1 MCQNCGCL
9 ANTLINELTEEHDR
23 VVELIRSAGEHQKA
37 GRGAEAISDC
47 HRISAILAP
56 HTIVEEA
63 GLFRELFDEFPGQLA
78 ELIDEHRQIEQVM
91 AEAAEA
97 PDTLLKDP
105 SWPGRLHT
113 ALAQLREH
121 ILKEQDGIFPAAVIA
136 LDGEQWERVQ
146 IVRERSRTEL
156 RAARS

>member
-23 VVELIRSAGEHQKA
+23 VVELIRSAVEHQKS
-37 GRGAEAISDC
+37 GRGAEAIRDC
-47 HRISAILAP
+47 QGISAILVP

-63 GLFRELFDEFPGQLA
+63 GLFHELLDEFPHQLA
-78 ELIDEHRQIEQVM
+78 ELIDEHRQIERVL
-91 AEAAEA
+91 AEAVEAAESA
-97 PDTLLKDP
+97 LADP

-121 ILKEQDGIFPAAVIA
+121 ILKEQDGVFPAAVIA

-146 IVRERSRTEL
+146 IIRERSGSALE
-156 RAARS
+156 ARS